1 MTTEGEA
8 VGRRVMSSTVAA
20 YGIQVARLVIGFA
33 TRVALARLILPQ
45 GHGVFELA
53 LRFATVAAAVRDL
66 GLPFHLVRDER
77 RPYGA
82 VLAFTTGFGAVL
94 TLGLIAASPLFAGY
108 GGGKYPELPEV
119 LRVFAVWIVIDGLA
133 VVPKAF
139 FEREL
144 AIGKLV
150 GPEISRLLLFGGL
163 AVALSLYG
171 WSYWAFVAAELASA
185 ALYAAWA
192 WAGAWRKMTLVNDL
206 RLLPDLIAKSGYLF
220 WIWLLVQL
228 VTYVDIFI
236 VGWFRNATA
245 VGLYSNA
252 YKVISYVIPIAYP
265 RALFPTLVA
274 YRDDR
279 PRFLEAFRLGT
290 VQLLSLQ
297 VLAGYFLFFNAEKSV
312 GIILGKGWEGA
323 IPILVFLAVMPLFDP
338 FSIPGGEMLKARHR
352 DRLWL
357 TITAVNL
364 VSLVGFGILLTQ
376 LYGAV
381 GMAAANWLR
390 LGNLWMAYEV
400 FRLFGASWRRLALD
414 LAVLYL
420 APMPFFLGAA
430 WLSPAASWPRF
441 LASALA
447 AALAGGVLLL
457 RYWRPFKSFFAAAG
471 PS

>member
-1 MTTEGEA
+1 MSAEVP

-20 YGIQVARLVIGFA
+20 YGIQVARLLLGFA

-53 LRFATVAAAVRDL
+53 LRFVTVAAAVRDL

-82 VLAFTTGFGAVL
+82 VLAFTTACGAIL
-94 TLGLIAASPLFAGY
+94 SLGLIFAAPLFAGY
-108 GGGKYPELPEV
+108 GGGRYPELPEV
-119 LRVFAVWIVIDGLA
+119 LRVLAFWILIDGLA

-150 GPEISRLLLFGGL
+150 GPEISRLVLFGGL
-163 AVALSLYG
+163 AVVLSLYG
-171 WSYWAFVAAELASA
+171 LSYWAFVAAELASA
-185 ALYAAWA
+185 ALYAVWA

-206 RLLPDLIAKSGYLF
+206 RLLPDLLAKSSYLF

-323 IPILVFLAVMPLFDP
+323 IPILVFLAVVPLFDP

-364 VSLVGFGILLTQ
+364 VSLVGFGVYLTHRF
-376 LYGAV
+376 GAV

-390 LGNLWMAYEV
+390 LGNLWMAFEV
-400 FRLFGASWRRLALD
+400 FRLFGSSWRKLAAD

-420 APMPFFLGAA
+420 APMPFFLAVI
-430 WLSPAASWPRF
+430 WLFPPASWQRF
-441 LASALA
+441 AASALA
-447 AALAGGVLLL
+447 AGLAGGVLLL
-457 RYWRPFKSFFAAAG
+457 RYWRPFKGFFTGG